1 MHLVYILAAMSW
13 TVIVE
18 DENKRP
24 IASLGEEF
32 TTAVDLRHAA
42 FQLLGYLD
50 PYGDTTFTPLQQP
63 ALLTDLHLLQEVAPD
78 PLLDKLIALVGSQQ
92 VHTYVCF
99 YGD

>member
-1 MHLVYILAAMSW
+1 MSW

-18 DENKRP
+18 DENKHP

-32 TTAVDLRHAA
+32 TTGVSLHDEAFRMLR
-42 FQLLGYLD
+42 YLD
-50 PYGDTTFTPLQQP
+50 PYGDTTFNHLQQP
-63 ALLTDLHLLQEVAPD
+63 ALLTDLRLLLTLEPS
-78 PLLDKLIALVGSQQ
+78 PLLEELLALITRSQEQ